1 MGVMT
6 VLFDQEAAMESLTA
20 WLSNAVGT
28 WYTQR
33 QIRRG
38 QRSVPADSQRQVTA
52 IPLTPIPID
61 EAWVPISITDAQAN
75 VVLVD
80 VAIAAAGTY
89 SLHTLAGV
97 ATYVAGGGDTPTDI
111 RDALRAAVDAL
122 AGPYT
127 TADEGAAGFVM
138 TANTAGEWLEVY
150 PTVLPAAAALVITT
164 VDDVLRRVRG
174 SPGQWTVRLIIDDI
188 RPDKGHSVVVPAAN
202 YIRQILAAVD
212 VPVTNGSAYPY
223 AGDLLA
229 LPGDLV
235 VLDVGTVNQVDYQQ
249 PGAAAVWRERA
260 MVDVVF
266 QTPNG
271 ITYDMPNLQT
281 IGVPEPIIE

>member
-20 WLSNAVGT
+20 WLSNAVGA

-38 QRSVPADSQRQVTA
+38 QRSVPADNQRQVTA
-52 IPLTPIPID
+52 VPLTPIPVD
-61 EAWVPISITDAQAN
+61 EAWVPISLTEAQVN
-75 VVLVD
+75 VVLVE
-80 VAIAAAGTY
+80 VVTAAAGAY
-89 SLHTLAGV
+89 SLHTLAGT
-97 ATYVAGGGDTPTDI
+97 ASYVAGGLDTPTDI
-111 RDALRAAVDAL
+111 RDALRAAVDLL
-122 AGPYT
+122 AGPLT
-127 TADEGAAGFVM
+127 TADSGTAGF
-138 TANTAGEWLEVY
+138 TATGDTAGEWLEFY
-150 PTVLPAAAALVITT
+150 PTVLPVAGALTVTT

-223 AGDLLA
+223 AGDLLT
-229 LPGDLV
+229 LPGGLV
-235 VLDVGTVNQVDYQQ
+235 VLDVGTVLAQDYQQ

-266 QTPNG
+266 QVPNG
-271 ITYDMPNLQT
+271 IAYDMPNLQT
-281 IGVPEPIIE
+281 IGVPDPIIE